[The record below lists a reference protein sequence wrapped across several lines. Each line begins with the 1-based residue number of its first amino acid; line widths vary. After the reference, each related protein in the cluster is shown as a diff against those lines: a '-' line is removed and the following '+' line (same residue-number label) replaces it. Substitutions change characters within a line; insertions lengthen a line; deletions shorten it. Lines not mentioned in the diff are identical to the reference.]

1 MTSPGQVELL
11 STESLVEAF
20 FRNSAGNWKSERRY
34 YTLKQDTSQE
44 VISFISI
51 EFLERG
57 DTRLLPLAQLHHLP
71 EDRVLACGSQV
82 TWESHYVGPKGKPTK
97 GSTVFGVI
105 GETLYR
111 DRGFATPEPVI
122 AHLYLPK
129 PQILCL
135 KTEYGGSVFEE
146 EIKLI
151 GQKYR
156 TRQTIISRTGEELII
171 GQYLEK
177 RIELPSPRSGD

>member
-1 MTSPGQVELL
+1 MRLSPMVSSGQVELL
-11 STESLVEAF
+11 STQSLVEAF
-20 FRNSAGNWKSERRY
+20 FRKSAGNWKSERRY
-34 YTLKQDTSQE
+34 YTLKKDTSQE
-44 VISFISI
+44 VVSFITI

-57 DTRLLPLAQLHHLP
+57 DARLLPLAELHHLR
-71 EDRVLACGSQV
+71 EEQVLACGSQV
-82 TWESHYVGPKGKPTK
+82 IWESHYVGPKGKPTK
-97 GSTVFGVI
+97 GSTVFGVL

-111 DRGFATPEPVI
+111 DRGFATPEPVT

-129 PQILCL
+129 PQTLCL

-156 TRQTIISRTGEELII
+156 TRQTIISRAGEELTI

-177 RIELPSPRSGD
+177 RV